1 MKQLKLNNMIK
12 SIIRL
17 GVFTIALICFSNMAI
32 AQKKNKKKA
41 KTTISTK
48 KKPSKKTVSK
58 KKKTNSKKK
67 KSVQKR
73 PTVKTFAIRES
84 KIATTNE
91 QIVPITNLQ
100 DNKKAVDTTP
110 EKVVNIISAFRPQLK
125 NVAKIG
131 FINATAIVDT
141 NSVALSYQVPSQNL
155 SFQYQPI
162 ALVPRAIKID
172 SNIKRTQSAN
182 IKIGMGNYFNQFIQ
196 LEGSYVDLKDQEH
209 HIRILNESIAG
220 AHPIQKWNT
229 IGLDYNSTLSINKNK
244 YLVAQAY
251 VNQSNRYRYGLV
263 PDTTNLPLKNFEQKF
278 TVIGANFS
286 LANKQVQTNP
296 FSYNPNL
303 KLNHSN
309 LLNQAKNIS
318 IDLNS
323 PMQYTFNNYFKLR
336 ADFNF
341 SFNQYNPMSG
351 ASSQNT
357 IFQLDPSVELN
368 KPKYKLYIG
377 VRPTIANGDFTIYP
391 KIELTKQLKDT
402 NYVIHAGWFT
412 SFTNNQLIQLIG
424 QNHWISAPTNL
435 PISFIEKKYINVDAT
450 VNKRFNYGLNMALND
465 YRELPF
471 FNQTKLLNNPIQEG
485 LKFDVIFEKR
495 AIAIELNGNI
505 RYQLSDK
512 LLWKNHFKYIQFN
525 LIRENTQ
532 AWGILPF
539 EFNSQLNWVFNKKMQ
554 FDASGQF
561 WTGAKTS
568 AGLGN
573 AYQLNNTF
581 VLNAGMQYTIS
592 DHWTFWGKGENL
604 LDQQYQR
611 WANYPS
617 LGVQIV
623 AGIQYK
629 FRK

>member
-1 MKQLKLNNMIK
+1 MKQLKHNNMIK

-41 KTTISTK
+41 KTSISSK

-58 KKKTNSKKK
+58 KKKISSKNKK
-67 KSVQKR
+67 TVQKR
-73 PTVKTFAIRES
+73 PVASTYIIPES
-84 KIATTNE
+84 KIAIKD

-100 DNKKAVDTTP
+100 NKKNAIDTIP
-110 EKVVNIISAFRPQLK
+110 DKVVNIISAFRPQLK

-162 ALVPRAIKID
+162 ALVPRAIRID
-172 SNIKRTQSAN
+172 SNLKRTQSAN
-182 IKIGMGNYFNQFIQ
+182 IKIGMGNYFNQVIQ
-196 LEGSYVDLKDQEH
+196 LEGSYVDPLNQEH
-209 HIRILNESIAG
+209 HMRVLNESIAG

-229 IGLDYNSTLSINKNK
+229 IGFDYSGTLSISKNK
-244 YLVAQAY
+244 YLVTQAY

-278 TVIGANFS
+278 TVFGANFS
-286 LANKQVQTNP
+286 LANKQVETNP

-309 LLNQAKNIS
+309 LLDQAKNIS

-323 PMQYTFNNYFKLR
+323 PMQYTFNNNLKLG

-341 SFNQYNPMSG
+341 SYNQYNPMNR
-351 ASSQNT
+351 ASSRNT
-357 IFQLDPSVELN
+357 IFQLNPSVELN

-377 VRPTIANGDFTIYP
+377 VRPIIANGDFTIYP

-402 NYVIHAGWFT
+402 NFVINAGWFT

-424 QNHWISAPTNL
+424 QNHWISAPSNL
-435 PISFIEKKYINVDAT
+435 PISFLEKKYMNILVT
-450 VNKRFNYGLNMALND
+450 VNKRFNYSLNMALND
-465 YRELPF
+465 YRELPY
-471 FNQTKLLNNPIQEG
+471 FNQSKSLNNPIQEG

-532 AWGILPF
+532 AWGVLPF
-539 EFNSQLNWVFNKKMQ
+539 ELNSQFNWLFNKKMQ

-581 VLNAGMQYTIS
+581 VLNAGMQYAIS

-617 LGVQIV
+617 LGVQFV

-629 FRK
+629 FSQ